1 VKRREYHALVV
12 DVRRLRPVI
21 VIVLT
26 VVVLAPTLDEML
38 TQSLSPLTVLA
49 RLAGSL
55 AVIGA
60 LVWGVT
66 AAVLHYARIQAE
78 SQRSGE
84 HETSPHA

>member
-1 VKRREYHALVV
+1 MKRREYHALLV

-26 VVVLAPTLDEML
+26 VVVLAPSLDEML
-38 TQSLSPLTVLA
+38 TQGLSPLTVLA

-66 AAVLHYARIQAE
+66 AVVLHYARIQAA
-78 SQRSGE
+78 SARSGE
-84 HETSPHA
+84 HETGPHA